1 MPIPF
6 PRDIEF
12 PAFPWDTIEDAK
24 AIAQQHPDGIV
35 DMSIGT
41 PVDETPEVVQQ
52 ALRESSTAAGYPS
65 IIGSEEFSAA
75 VEAWAEARG
84 AINLFE
90 KGVQA
95 IPTIGSKEMIAWL
108 AFMLG
113 LNSDDRILIPECAYP
128 TYEIGAR
135 IVGAETIPV
144 GDDPEEWPDAS
155 MVWINSPGNPNGRV
169 LSVDQLRKIVA
180 WARERG
186 AIVASDE
193 CYAALVWD
201 PELIETGGVPSILSI
216 DVCDGDCSN
225 LLLLYSL
232 SKQSNMAGYRVGFL
246 MGDKKLVDSI
256 AELRRHL
263 GMMASTPA
271 LSAMC
276 AGLRNAVDA
285 FEWPGDGIT
294 SAPPTWEE
302 CPYDHG
308 TLVHGVSHV
317 VEQRA
322 RYNARRQQLIEAF
335 DKVGLVNHPDCRAGL
350 YLWLRDERHGASGR
364 ELLTALAKLGIFVA
378 PGEFYGKGNEDYIRV
393 SLSATDERVQAA
405 CDRLSEV
412 GDSFRAQ

>member
-1 MPIPF
+1 MAIPF
-6 PRDIEF
+6 PRDIEL
-12 PAFPWDTIEDAK
+12 PQFPWDTIEDAK
-24 AIAQQHPDGIV
+24 LLAQQYPDGIV
-35 DMSIGT
+35 DLSIGT
-41 PVDETPEVVQQ
+41 PVDDTPEVVQQ
-52 ALRESSTAAGYPS
+52 ALRESATAAGYPS
-65 IIGSEEFSAA
+65 IVGSEEFSAA

-84 AINLFE
+84 AINLSQT
-90 KGVQA
+90 GVRA

-135 IVGAETIPV
+135 LVGAEIVSV
-144 GDDPEEWPDAS
+144 GDDPDQWPDAAL
-155 MVWINSPGNPNGRV
+155 VWINSPGNPNGRV
-169 LSVDQLRKIVA
+169 LSVEQLRKMVT
-180 WARERG
+180 WAREHD
-186 AIVASDE
+186 AIIASDE

-201 PELIETGGVPSILSI
+201 RDLIDSGGVPSILSI
-216 DVCDGDCSN
+216 DVCGGDCTN

-246 MGDKKLVDSI
+246 MGDRRLVDSI
-256 AELRRHL
+256 AEIRKHL

-271 LSAMC
+271 VSAMC

-294 SAPPTWEE
+294 TPVPTWES
-302 CPYDHG
+302 CPYHHG

-335 DKVGLVNHPDCRAGL
+335 EKVGLINHPDCRAGL

-364 ELLTALAKLGIFVA
+364 ELLTELAKLGIFVA

-393 SLSATDERVQAA
+393 SFSATDERVQAA
-405 CDRLSEV
+405 CDRLLEV
-412 GDSFRAQ
+412 GDSFSAK